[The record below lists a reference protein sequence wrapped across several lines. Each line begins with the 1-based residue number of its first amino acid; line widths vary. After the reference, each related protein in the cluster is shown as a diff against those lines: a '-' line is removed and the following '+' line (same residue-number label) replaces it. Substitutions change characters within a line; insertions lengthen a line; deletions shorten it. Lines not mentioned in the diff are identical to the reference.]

1 MLAYYAY
8 KSLPG
13 GFRGARGIAPRGN
26 VQYIGA
32 EVIAIM
38 AFCSSCGASMD
49 GAFCAK
55 CGTPAGAAQAQPP
68 VASPGAPLARR
79 TSPIVWV
86 LVVVLGLFVLC
97 GLGAAG
103 IGYFVLHRVRQAGVS
118 FDRTRGGGFAI
129 TGRDGRVEF
138 GSVGKLPSWI
148 PSYPGSRPA
157 FAVRAQGH
165 GSDSNSSGGEGGE
178 FTFTTPDAAS
188 QVLAFYEGKCKNM
201 GMSNLNIATATDE
214 GGTLIAADEG
224 GQRSLTIIVSGR
236 SRQT

>member
-1 MLAYYAY
+1 MFA
-8 KSLPG
+8 
-13 GFRGARGIAPRGN
+13 IAPLGN

-32 EVIAIM
+32 GVTAIM
-38 AFCSSCGASMD
+38 AFCSTCGTIVTGTFCTKCGA
-49 GAFCAK
+49 
-55 CGTPAGAAQAQPP
+55 PAGAAQAQAPA
-68 VASPGAPLARR
+68 ASTGAPVQRR

-86 LVVVLGLFVLC
+86 LVVILGLIVLC

-103 IGYFVLHRVRQAGVS
+103 VGFLVLHHARQAGVS

-129 TGRDGRVEF
+129 TGRNGSVEF
-138 GSVGKLPSWI
+138 GSATGKLPSWI

-201 GMSNLNIATATDE
+201 GMSNVNIATATDE

-236 SRQT
+236 SRQTTVIVTYARK